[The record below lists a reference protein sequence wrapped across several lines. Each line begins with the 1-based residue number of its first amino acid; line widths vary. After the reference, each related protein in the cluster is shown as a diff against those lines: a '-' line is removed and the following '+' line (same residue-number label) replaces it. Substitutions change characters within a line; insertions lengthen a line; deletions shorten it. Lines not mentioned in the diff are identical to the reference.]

1 MWRMHIWKFMHIS
14 RPFQILTGN
23 ENDMNTVDDVTD
35 PYVPSI
41 MIVDDNPANLDVL
54 SVALKESGYRVR
66 SAPSGKLALQS
77 AFNDPSDLILLDIM
91 MPEMDGYEICR
102 RLKENEATKHIPVIF
117 VTALDKDYDEETG
130 LSMGAVDYITKP
142 IRIPIVLARV
152 NAHVQLK
159 LYRDLLE
166 RRVRER
172 TNDLERV
179 NEALKEKGENLERT
193 EERLSYQLQFLHEII
208 NAIKAP
214 IFSKDSEGL
223 YAGCNAAFE
232 EYMGLTISEIL
243 GKTVFD
249 LWPAERAEVYRRKD
263 QYLLENGG
271 EQVYESRVRYAD
283 GSERDVSYHK
293 SLFQGED
300 GDIGGIVGVM
310 FDITD
315 RKRAELAV
323 RESERFAIST
333 VNALDASIAILD
345 ETGDILS
352 VNSSWRRF
360 AAENAWEPLDL
371 FEGVNY
377 LAVCDAARGEDVRES
392 AEFAAGIRRVIR
404 GEAES
409 YELEYPCH
417 SPEKRRW
424 FIGRVT
430 RFFGEGPVRVVV
442 SHTDITEIKL
452 AEERI
457 LASLHEKEVL
467 LKEIHHRVKNNMQVV
482 SSLLGLQSAAIT
494 EGADIRGAFNDMQN
508 RIKSMA
514 IVHENL
520 YHSEDFSRVDFRE
533 YIRSLVMNISHSF
546 GIDGERIRVSIDVED
561 VALDMNAAVPCG
573 LLLNELITNAL
584 KHAFPGGRKGELMI
598 SMHRIDGGA
607 YRLAV
612 KDDGPGLPDG
622 LDSIAQ
628 SSLGLR
634 LAKLLANQIGGELT
648 VGSGPGAEFAVTFDP
663 DRHDDDE

>member
-1 MWRMHIWKFMHIS
+1 
-14 RPFQILTGN
+14 
-23 ENDMNTVDDVTD
+23 MNTVDDVTD

-152 NAHVQLK
+152 NAHIKLK
-159 LYRDLLE
+159 LYRDRLE
-166 RRVRER
+166 SLVRER
-172 TNDLERV
+172 TSDLERV
-179 NEALKEKGENLERT
+179 NRDLVSEISERKRAEQALREKGEYLE
-193 EERLSYQLQFLHEII
+193 EAERKVRYQLQFLYEII
-208 NAIKAP
+208 NAINAP
-214 IFSKDSEGL
+214 IFFKDREGR
-223 YAGCNAAFE
+223 YIGCNAAFE
-232 EYMGLTISEIL
+232 EYLGLAISEIL

-249 LWPAERAEVYRRKD
+249 IAPAEKAEVYRRMD
-263 QYLLENGG
+263 QELFESDG
-271 EQVYESRVRYAD
+271 EQIYETRARYAD
-283 GSERDVSYHK
+283 GSERDVVYHK
-293 SLFQGED
+293 SLFHDTD
-300 GDIGGIVGVM
+300 GRIGGIVGVM
-310 FDITD
+310 LDITD
-315 RKRAELAV
+315 RKKAEAAV
-323 RESERFAIST
+323 RESERFAVST
-333 VNALDASIAILD
+333 LNALDASIAILD

-360 AAENAWEPLDL
+360 AAENAREPLDL

-377 LAVCDAARGEDVRES
+377 LAVCDAARGEDARES

-546 GIDGERIRVSIDVED
+546 GVDGKKIRIGIDVED
-561 VALDMNAAVPCG
+561 AALDMNAAVPCG
-573 LLLNELITNAL
+573 LLLNELITNAV
-584 KHAFPGGRKGELMI
+584 KHAFPGGRKGELTI
-598 SMHRIDGGA
+598 SMHRVDGGA